1 MRLRFKASKFHKY
14 HHPNPGMNKTKQ
26 TLYDGDEI
34 TVSVEVA
41 NQLLADFPD
50 NFIDVE
56 AEQKKQQADADA
68 EFDKL
73 RESVVVDAPNKMVT
87 EDKPAKQR
95 KKKRGA

>member
-1 MRLRFKASKFHKY
+1 MRLRFQASKFHKY

-26 TLYDGDEI
+26 RIEDGDEI

-41 NQLLADFPD
+41 KQLLADFPD

-56 AEQKKQQADADA
+56 AENAAHEAKIKA
-68 EFDKL
+68 EFEKL
-73 RESVVVDAPNKMVT
+73 KTSVVEDAPNKMVT